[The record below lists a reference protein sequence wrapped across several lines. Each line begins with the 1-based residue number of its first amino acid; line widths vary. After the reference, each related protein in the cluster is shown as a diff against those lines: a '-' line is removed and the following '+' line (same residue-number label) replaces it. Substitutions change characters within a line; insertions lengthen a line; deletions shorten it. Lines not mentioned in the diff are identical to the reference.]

1 MGNNFGALLNPYVP
15 DITCRSKKWTTLIY
29 AIIAIICCIPLGFC
43 PKKLNFPVVVFLLTL
58 FSVTTSGV
66 GVIAYPLGIELF
78 HPSQGA
84 SASGCLN
91 CFAFLSSIIFMPL
104 TGKILDKCGT
114 LPDNP
119 DLHNPDGFKYGLWLF
134 DICGLSL
141 GALLFLFVRKPKK
154 DIEMD
159 KI

>member
-1 MGNNFGALLNPYVP
+1 MN
-15 DITCRSKKWTTLIY
+15 KE
-29 AIIAIICCIPLGFC
+29 
-43 PKKLNFPVVVFLLTL
+43 KLNFPVV
-58 FSVTTSGV
+58 
-66 GVIAYPLGIELF
+66 GVIAYPHGIELF

-104 TGKILDKCGT
+104 TGKIVDKCGT
-114 LPDNP
+114 LQIFSG
-119 DLHNPDGFKYGLWLF
+119 LWHKDGFKYGLWLF

-141 GALLFLFVRKPKK
+141 GALLFLFVRKPRKEN
-154 DIEMD
+154 EMN